1 MAGINIDCS
10 WKYFV
15 LFCAARPV
23 LFAFFEHGPA
33 CGQAEMKNKSS
44 SRVNRSRRSDR
55 GMGNTAAGGV
65 NEADSSTLQMLNET
79 NTQTRCTQT
88 HMDKCITACY

>member
-15 LFCAARPV
+15 LFCAVRSCAV
-23 LFAFFEHGPA
+23 CLFFFAVGPA
-33 CGQAEMKNKSS
+33 CVRAKMKNNSSSS
-44 SRVNRSRRSDR
+44 SRVNRSWRSDR

-65 NEADSSTLQMLNET
+65 NEADSSTLAFN
-79 NTQTRCTQT
+79 
-88 HMDKCITACY
+88 